1 MDNYINV
8 IMEDGTKYKIE
19 VIDIFNLDEYEE
31 KEYIIYSLGEE
42 VNDDQEKIYVSIIE
56 NKDDTYN
63 LIKIEDEKEWEK
75 VQEKIA
81 NLINEET
88 ENE

>member
-31 KEYIIYSLGEE
+31 KEYIVYSLGEE